1 MTAIT
6 HGADVGQ
13 LRDLGTKLNS
23 QVDAI
28 GTILGVGTS
37 VESTPW
43 IGPAREAFLAQW
55 TTGFAT
61 TLTNL
66 QHAFESAARECTS
79 RADGLE
85 QAMGGGVAVGAGGST
100 GAGYVAV

>member
-13 LRDLGTKLNS
+13 LRDLGAKLNS
-23 QVDAI
+23 QVEAI
-28 GTILGVGTS
+28 GAVLGVGAS

-43 IGPAREAFLAQW
+43 VGPAREAFLAQW

-66 QHAFESAARECTS
+66 QQSFEAAARECAT

-85 QAMGGGVAVGAGGST
+85 QVMGG
-100 GAGYVAV
+100 